1 MYWKRYY
8 FDHVFEKEL
17 PHQPIPPVERAH
29 ALLIAPAERSKAIKM
44 MKPTMVVTGPGGS
57 RDKVGVHQGMV
68 FSPLLFILC
77 VDVITKNIQRPH
89 LWGILNADGVKA
101 LNYGGIGAVIGHEIT
116 HGFDDQGSQFD
127 SIGNLL
133 EWWDTNTKKKF
144 QERAQCIINQYGKT
158 EVAGTALRINGKL
171 TQGENIADN
180 GGIKQ
185 AFRAYKNYLKRH
197 GEERRIKGLEQFNN
211 EQMFFLGYAAVCPVK
226 LLSPSITCDY
236 RP

>member
-1 MYWKRYY
+1 M
-8 FDHVFEKEL
+8 ENEN
-17 PHQPIPPVERAH
+17 QA
-29 ALLIAPAERSKAIKM
+29 IAWQSKVSEGDEA
-44 MKPTMVVTGPGGS
+44 S
-57 RDKVGVHQGMV
+57 R
-68 FSPLLFILC
+68 PL
-77 VDVITKNIQRPH
+77 
-89 LWGILNADGVKA
+89 WDGVLSSHEAYQTGLVHNRVAEFAPPLELRA

-185 AFRAYKNYLKRH
+185 AFRVRSASSRHGQTFYQAYKNYLKRH